1 MKVVRNQ
8 CQDMTKEDEKAA
20 QEWINVHITMLQMV
34 QAEMS
39 KSAFR
44 DNLEAEFQMLDSSQK
59 YYSQWTNCRVTADSI
74 SIIEYGQG
82 NDPQSDPVTYVCL
95 ATVKP

>member
-1 MKVVRNQ
+1 MKLVRNN
-8 CQDMTKEDEKAA
+8 CVDMDKANEKEAMEWLEK
-20 QEWINVHITMLQMV
+20 NKKKLLQV
-34 QAEMS
+34 QAEMK
-39 KSAFR
+39 KSPFK
-44 DNLEAEFQMLDSSQK
+44 DHLEAEFQMWDSSQK

-82 NDPQSDPVTYVCL
+82 DDPQSDPVQYVCV